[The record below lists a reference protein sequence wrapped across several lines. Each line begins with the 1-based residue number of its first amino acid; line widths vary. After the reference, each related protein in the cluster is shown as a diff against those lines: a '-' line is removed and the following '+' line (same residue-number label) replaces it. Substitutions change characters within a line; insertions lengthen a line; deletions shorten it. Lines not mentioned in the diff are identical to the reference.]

1 MGARLSIVP
10 RPATPYIIPMSI
22 IPPRP
27 LFDDRP
33 SGLADLDQR
42 SRNIF
47 RRLVD
52 TYLETGEPVG
62 SRTISR
68 ILPASLSSASVR
80 NVMMDLEDSGLIYS
94 PTPVLAAFLP
104 RRACGF
110 LSMP

>member
-1 MGARLSIVP
+1 
-10 RPATPYIIPMSI
+10 MSI
-22 IPPRP
+22 IPPRS

-33 SGLADLDQR
+33 SGLAALDER

-68 ILPASLSSASVR
+68 ILPASHQKA
-80 NVMMDLEDSGLIYS
+80 GLF
-94 PTPVLAAFLP
+94 VLAKTCL
-104 RRACGF
+104 R
-110 LSMP
+110 

>member
-1 MGARLSIVP
+1 MLFRAAFRTTPNSTHDN
-10 RPATPYIIPMSI
+10 RPVTPYIIPMSI

-68 ILPASLSSASVR
+68 ILPA
-80 NVMMDLEDSGLIYS
+80 
-94 PTPVLAAFLP
+94 AF
-104 RRACGF
+104 RRPPCA
-110 LSMP
+110 M

>member
-1 MGARLSIVP
+1 MEASGWKDDNSPIS
-10 RPATPYIIPMSI
+10 PYIISMTI

-68 ILPASLSSASVR
+68 ILPTSHQKA
-80 NVMMDLEDSGLIYS
+80 GLFA
-94 PTPVLAAFLP
+94 LAKTCL
-104 RRACGF
+104 R
-110 LSMP
+110 

>member
-1 MGARLSIVP
+1 
-10 RPATPYIIPMSI
+10 MSN

-27 LFDDRP
+27 PFDDRL

-68 ILPASLSSASVR
+68 ILPAA
-80 NVMMDLEDSGLIYS
+80 
-94 PTPVLAAFLP
+94 P
-104 RRACGF
+104 
-110 LSMP
+110 

>member
-1 MGARLSIVP
+1 
-10 RPATPYIIPMSI
+10 MSI
-22 IPPRP
+22 ILPRP

-68 ILPASLSSASVR
+68 NFPTSLSSASMRKVTMEL
-80 NVMMDLEDSGLIYS
+80 NETGLIYL
-94 PTPVLAAFLP
+94 PTPMQGA
-104 RRACGF
+104 GIHDG
-110 LSMP
+110 